1 MSLVH
6 GRKIISWINKLSG
19 HVTWYQHYITSKD
32 WKSQLEIIRVK
43 KKKAYH
49 IQNSD
54 WNTQKSWSQFI
65 KLCVLQVASATS
77 TFAMVFSSSMSVVQY
92 YLLNRFPVPYGK
104 QLILTTRPGFL
115 YRKETHRNCSYCHT
129 GIKIHFNLTQLVF
142 YSLLQLVISF

>member
-1 MSLVH
+1 MSLVL

-32 WKSQLEIIRVK
+32 WKSQLEIIRVQK
-43 KKKAYH
+43 KHTTFKTLIETH
-49 IQNSD
+49 
-54 WNTQKSWSQFI
+54 TKSWSQFI
-65 KLCVLQVASATS
+65 NLCVLQVASATS